1 MIQLIGIKSGCNLDV
16 RQKFS
21 IIPSHIDENIKELY
35 ILVNEVAIL
44 STCNRTEIY
53 VDSEMNKSTLIY
65 HVFKTL
71 KWDMA
76 YIENT
81 FYIEGDSAIKH
92 LMEVSSGFHSR
103 ILGEDQILGQ
113 IKNAY
118 DIARKNNSIKG
129 NLQRLFQVAIT
140 CGKKF
145 RTCSEIYKIPVS
157 VSSIATKTALNMGI
171 KSFMILGYGEIG
183 KLTLNY
189 LENNNVDIIYIAVRN
204 IENTLKTLLFN
215 EKVKLISFKEKEKY
229 YSRVQCIISCTSA
242 PHIIINIK
250 DLPDKELLIFDMAVP
265 RDVDR
270 SVANRKKITL
280 YDIDSIST
288 IDEEN
293 KLRRKEKME
302 SCKYIIDDYI
312 NEYKKWLSIQK
323 LSPEIQKLKTFGDK
337 VANDRIT
344 SFKNKKNTKDN
355 EKFVEILLKSASNVY
370 VNRAI
375 NALKEEKLEG
385 REEECLRIIQKIFY
399 PQM

>member
-270 SVANRKKITL
+270 SVANLKKITL